1 MRELAWV
8 VLLPGDAGVVVED
21 LESAEVPA
29 PALVAVA
36 HQALVTHRVQR
47 RLACPHPQHRV
58 GAALPGGPGHL
69 QTRNIVDKMC
79 DIVCEADLKVLMLDV
94 SQLVSQFAKR

>member
-36 HQALVTHRVQR
+36 HQALVTHLQYSTVQYSTVHQALVTHRVQR

-69 QTRNIVDKMC
+69 QARNIVDKQKKYM
-79 DIVCEADLKVLMLDV
+79 IY
-94 SQLVSQFAKR
+94 